1 MSCSPGSIRTLIGAA
16 VGRPGYRAE
25 EWLRRD
31 LPPQTPVCP
40 LASALLTDRSIVI
53 RAINSAGAKSGSRS
67 VRLPAPT
74 RRATSG
80 FEADTGRHP
89 HGGAQATVFA
99 MLLSAR
105 LNISGVV
112 SFGQNVCLMNGLPRR
127 SGPASTVAAPPLS

>member
-1 MSCSPGSIRTLIGAA
+1 
-16 VGRPGYRAE
+16 
-25 EWLRRD
+25 
-31 LPPQTPVCP
+31 VCP